1 MSIERLSSLSL
12 NGQVESGRALSFQA
26 QEELSA
32 TLTRGDILKGKVLR
46 QYDSNRYGVDFG
58 GKERVVDSAVPL
70 KLGEMIQGRVVAVD
84 EKVHLQRIVGSA
96 QQQSPDGG
104 ARNLAGLGQNG
115 LSIEEITARFLEGI
129 TADQRAALSRLSA
142 TAGIEQAVVRSALV
156 ISKLGLSLEPELVR
170 AVLAVFKQ
178 DQGKA
183 IPASRE
189 QTVATVGDSV
199 SVRAPSGELVAAL
212 ASAIQNIGDVP
223 GRESFQSL
231 DEAVDESTDVSGSEG
246 GRADGDSGKQRDE
259 NSAWRLGHWLLN
271 AQDESSVGHKYL
283 VFPVWLGERLV
294 EVEIALLAQRGQ
306 SKGNQQSDLVKTSR
320 IALSLTMDP
329 LGKVDVLLHA
339 AEHRLRFSVS
349 AESEAAADEMAQYL
363 PRLRESLND
372 YGWSID
378 EASYSTRKNAESNAD
393 SEALE
398 LISHH
403 FVTQDSLSQ
412 LM

>member
-1 MSIERLSSLSL
+1 MSIERLSSLTQ

-26 QEELSA
+26 QDELSA

-70 KLGEMIQGRVVAVD
+70 KLGEMIQGRVLAVD
-84 EKVHLQRIVGSA
+84 EKVHLQRIVGGA
-96 QQQSPDGG
+96 LQESPDGG
-104 ARNLAGLGQNG
+104 VRNLAGLSQDG
-115 LSIEEITARFLEGI
+115 LSIGDITARFLKGI

-142 TAGIEQAVVRSALV
+142 SAGIEQTVVRSALV
-156 ISKLGLSLEPELVR
+156 ISKLGLPLEPEFVR
-170 AVLAVFKQ
+170 AVLAVFRQ
-178 DQGKA
+178 DQSKA
-183 IPASRE
+183 IPVNPE
-189 QTVATVGDSV
+189 QTLATVGDGV

-212 ASAIQNIGDVP
+212 ASAIQNIGDVSE
-223 GRESFQSL
+223 RENFQSIN
-231 DEAVDESTDVSGSEG
+231 EAIDGRSDISGSEG
-246 GRADGDSGKQRDE
+246 GSPDGDSGKQHDE
-259 NSAWRLGHWLLN
+259 HSAWRLGHWLLN

-294 EVEIALLAQRGQ
+294 EVEIALFAQRDQ
-306 SKGNQQSDLVKTSR
+306 AKGNQQGDPVKTSR
-320 IALSLTMDP
+320 IALSLTMDQ
-329 LGKVDVLLHA
+329 LGKVDILLHA
-339 AEHRLRFSVS
+339 AERRLRFSAS
-349 AESEAAADEMAQYL
+349 AESEAAADELAQYL

-372 YGWSID
+372 YGWAID
-378 EASYSTRKNAESNAD
+378 EASYSTRRNAG

-403 FVTQDSLSQ
+403 FVAQDSLSQ